1 MKCKKKRF
9 DAAMDFISG
18 QKVNSLLRCL
28 QCQKMKLDLILIF
41 FFLLIG
47 RSIKQSLQAKVN
59 KINMKDQTDTLPHK
73 DRGTKKTNAAKTRV
87 TTPHSFER
95 IKGSN
100 V

>member
-1 MKCKKKRF
+1 MSKNEVRF
-9 DAAMDFISG
+9 NF
-18 QKVNSLLRCL
+18 
-28 QCQKMKLDLILIF
+28 DL

-95 IKGSN
+95 IKGSKSLSLALLN
-100 V
+100 FLRKIGSCEYWK